1 MSASSSFRDR
11 IRQADMETVK
21 AGIRRA
27 NRFAAYSSGLPR
39 LINRF
44 RARRS
49 RDVLFIWV
57 PKAAGT
63 SIYNWLHA
71 EIGMLKLKEP
81 FAVRGGFPGRG
92 PVTFG
97 HMDVS
102 LLIERGLV
110 KETFVDHALC
120 FALVRN
126 PFSRAVSLYKYLHE
140 RRRVTGDLTDFLEVV
155 AQGVEAVGL
164 YNSVG
169 LSQANPQC
177 RWLFRRSGHLF
188 PHKIWKVEELE
199 QRIPEIRA
207 CIGVEHAPAFLNKS
221 SGRVPE
227 LSGRDID
234 LIRSIYEEDFER
246 LGYSVDPKDCVVA

>member
-1 MSASSSFRDR
+1 
-11 IRQADMETVK
+11 METIR

-27 NRFAAYSSGLPR
+27 SRFVAYSSGVPR
-39 LINRF
+39 LLNRY
-44 RARRS
+44 RAGKS

-63 SIYNWLHA
+63 SVYNWLHA
-71 EIGMLKLKEP
+71 EMGMLKLKEP

-110 KETFVDHALC
+110 KEAFVKHALC

-126 PFSRAVSLYKYLHE
+126 PFSRAVSLYNYLHE
-140 RRRVTGDLTDFLEVV
+140 RRRVTGDFTNFLEVV
-155 AQGVEAVGL
+155 AQGIEPVGL

-177 RWLFRRSGHLF
+177 RWLLRRDGDLL
-188 PHKIWKVEELE
+188 PGRIWKLEELE

-207 CIGVEHAPAFLNKS
+207 CIGIENAPAFLNKS
-221 SGRVPE
+221 ARSVQE
-227 LSGRDID
+227 LTGRDTD
-234 LIRSIYEEDFER
+234 LIRSIYHEDFER
-246 LGYSVDPKDCVVA
+246 LGYSADPQDHPKA